1 MVSDRSDSRY
11 NSSNNS
17 SNTSTSLDTTASSAS
32 LTSGDNITAVA
43 IMEEAKEEKER
54 QQIKE
59 WHDSVFKDIK
69 KYDCLSHEELNRF
82 KLVDKKSD

>member
-1 MVSDRSDSRY
+1 MDQ
-11 NSSNNS
+11 
-17 SNTSTSLDTTASSAS
+17 
-32 LTSGDNITAVA
+32 
-43 IMEEAKEEKER
+43 EEIEEKEQR

-59 WHDSVFKDIK
+59 WHNRVFKDIK